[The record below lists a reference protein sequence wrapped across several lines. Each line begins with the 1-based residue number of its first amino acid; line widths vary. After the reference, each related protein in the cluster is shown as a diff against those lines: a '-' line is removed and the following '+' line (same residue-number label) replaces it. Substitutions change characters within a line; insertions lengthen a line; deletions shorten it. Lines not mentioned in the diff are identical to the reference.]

1 MKLIK
6 KIFFIIIFLF
16 LNVNAFAFTDP
27 NNVDDF
33 DISDETIS
41 TTVKFSRDG
50 KTMFI
55 LGVNT
60 DTIRQYSLST
70 AFDLSSPPVAVK
82 TFDIG
87 SIQDAPQDIEFN
99 SDGTVLFLIGREV
112 GNRGIDQWDLS
123 APYDIGG
130 LTDTDRKRTS
140 LSGDLRGFKF
150 SNDGKKLFT
159 ITQTSSTVGTVT
171 EYTLSVAYDLDT
183 LSQTNT
189 LTSTHSSGGRR
200 QGINFSSDGYKL
212 FISNSAISAESS
224 GGDSSS
230 ASLIPLIIPLS
241 GSFIAS

>member
-6 KIFFIIIFLF
+6 KIFFIIICLF

-33 DISDETIS
+33 DISDETTS
-41 TTVKFSRDG
+41 TTVKFSSDG

-123 APYDIGG
+123 TPYDIGG
-130 LTDTDRKRTS
+130 LTE
-140 LSGDLRGFKF
+140 
-150 SNDGKKLFT
+150 
-159 ITQTSSTVGTVT
+159 QTENV
-171 EYTLSVAYDLDT
+171 L
-183 LSQTNT
+183 
-189 LTSTHSSGGRR
+189 H
-200 QGINFSSDGYKL
+200 
-212 FISNSAISAESS
+212 
-224 GGDSSS
+224 
-230 ASLIPLIIPLS
+230 
-241 GSFIAS
+241 